1 MTAESLPLVR
11 IERTDTLV
19 VISFHIS
26 TLDKKNFA
34 QIADDLDE
42 VLRDPNPRIV
52 EIDISRVLRFDEL
65 GMAFLQ
71 SLQESIKDVGGKATL
86 RGSAGQ
92 MKRAVSGTRPAC
104 SIEDPRIRRR
114 PPLGTRW

>member
-1 MTAESLPLVR
+1 MMAELMPKVL

-19 VISFHIS
+19 VIRFQIT

-34 QIADDLDE
+34 IIADDLDE
-42 VLRDPNPRIV
+42 VLRDPHPRIV
-52 EIDISRVLRFDEL
+52 EIDVSQLRRIDEL

-92 MKRAVSGTRPAC
+92 IHRAVSGTRPA
-104 SIEDPRIRRR
+104 STIEDPRIRRR